1 MFRKLVTLLAIVG
14 IAAAVLPPSASAQ
27 LRLPQI
33 GAAGV
38 IAQNA
43 LSCLAQ
49 AQGVAALAQN
59 PALAL
64 TLVLQRAG
72 IALAQIVGI
81 PCLALLNGRYVWEI
95 WANTGG
101 GPTRRVIDAL
111 TGAQVQ

>member
-1 MFRKLVTLLAIVG
+1 MLALVG

-27 LRLPQI
+27 LRLPQF
-33 GAAGV
+33 GAAV

-43 LSCLAQ
+43 LNCLAP

-59 PALAL
+59 PAMAL

-72 IALAQIVGI
+72 IALSQVVGI
-81 PCLALLNGRYVWEI
+81 PCLAMLNGRYVWEI